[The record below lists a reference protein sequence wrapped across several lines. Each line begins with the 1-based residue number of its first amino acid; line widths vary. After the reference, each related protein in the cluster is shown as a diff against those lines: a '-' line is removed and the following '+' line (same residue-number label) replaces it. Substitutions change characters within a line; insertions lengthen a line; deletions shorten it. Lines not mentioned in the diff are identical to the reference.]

1 MTRTDLLPL
10 PLRAWAAERTE
21 VGGRGPAAQCPDAPP
36 APPPHSR
43 PLRNGNPSGNPNLA
57 PRCGA
62 KNRAG
67 YPCRAPAMPN
77 GRCRQHGGKSTGP
90 RTPEGTDRMLAAN
103 TRHGNQSAPKRVQ
116 QFYVTTATRRG
127 RLTASARRL
136 EDYLPEDMA
145 ARLAAGPPELWPP
158 VHPTNLPFVQNPEPT
173 PGHESPA
180 RLSSAPGPARNAAR
194 PLPCGLAAERHAAR
208 AEAAALAPWRQ
219 AIAVARAARR
229 AARAAERT
237 ARAANH
243 AALTTNRTA
252 RQATRTTRVPAVPPA
267 RPSPPQPT
275 EDQFS
280 PLRRELAA
288 CIAEL
293 RARLR
298 APNQPPATDAPKP
311 ASAFSRI
318 HPMNP
323 KAAATPKPKPAFSR
337 IHPMNPDRTA
347 APAPNPE
354 SEFPRIHPMN
364 PETTALSQPTRLTP
378 AKAEAQRAATLAAL
392 PNRAA
397 RRRWKALHRRPHPG
411 SAP

>member
-1 MTRTDLLPL
+1 
-10 PLRAWAAERTE
+10 
-21 VGGRGPAAQCPDAPP
+21 
-36 APPPHSR
+36 
-43 PLRNGNPSGNPNLA
+43 
-57 PRCGA
+57 
-62 KNRAG
+62 
-67 YPCRAPAMPN
+67 MPN

-90 RTPEGTDRMLAAN
+90 RTPQGTDRMLAAN

-127 RLTASARRL
+127 RLTATARRL

-180 RLSSAPGPARNAAR
+180 RLPSAPGPARNAAR
-194 PLPCGLAAERHAAR
+194 PLPRGLAAERQAAR

-219 AIAVARAARR
+219 AIAVARAARS
-229 AARAAERT
+229 AARAARRT

-243 AALTTNRTA
+243 AALTAKRTA
-252 RQATRTTRVPAVPPA
+252 RQATRTTRVPALPPA
-267 RPSPPQPT
+267 RPSPPHPT
-275 EDQFS
+275 EDQYS

-288 CIAEL
+288 CIAVL

-298 APNQPPATDAPKP
+298 APNQPPATDAPKRASAFPRIHPMNPEAAAATAKPKTAFSRIHPMNPEP
-311 ASAFSRI
+311 AAAPAPKSESAFSRI

-323 KAAATPKPKPAFSR
+323 
-337 IHPMNPDRTA
+337 
-347 APAPNPE
+347 
-354 SEFPRIHPMN
+354 
-364 PETTALSQPTRLTP
+364 ETTAPSQPTRLTP
-378 AKAEAQRAATLAAL
+378 TNTEAQRAATLAAL

-397 RRRWKALHRRPHPG
+397 RRRWKALHRRPHPD
-411 SAP
+411 SAT